1 MAEKFAEIHGWMFN
15 KIKLQNQFSDEI
27 LKRITNQDQATYIKN
42 HLEEFF
48 PFPNGNLEEIIDHE
62 NIHQWLEKHLVLTDR
77 KLAWMV
83 NEVKGNPLSLESL
96 EEIFFKLG
104 KNHRDMLQPV
114 WLKPSYV
121 YRTLTDAL
129 TEGMP
134 CDKANQV
141 ISHDENH
148 LLWEVGNCM
157 HTKSWQ
163 NENADIEDFYKLRDS
178 WIQGLLNDSEFTYH
192 NLHPRYKIQRK

>member
-1 MAEKFAEIHGWMFN
+1 MAEKFAEIHIWMFN

-27 LKRITNQDQATYIKN
+27 IKKLPDEPQASSIKTQV
-42 HLEEFF
+42 EELF

-62 NIHQWLEKHLVLTDR
+62 NIHQWLETHLILTDR
-77 KLAWMV
+77 KLAWT
-83 NEVKGNPLSLESL
+83 VKKVKDNPLFFPDLED
-96 EEIFFKLG
+96 FFFELG
-104 KNHRDMLQPV
+104 RKHRDVLQPA

-141 ISHDENH
+141 VSHDENH
-148 LLWEVGNCM
+148 LVWEVTNCM

-163 NENADIEDFYKLRDS
+163 SENADVEDFYKLRDS
-178 WIQGLLNDSEFTYH
+178 WIRGLLENSGFLYLND
-192 NLHPRYKIQRK
+192 HPTYKIQRS

>member
-1 MAEKFAEIHGWMFN
+1 MAEKFAEIHIWMFN

-27 LKRITNQDQATYIKN
+27 FKKIKNQEQTSNIKN

-48 PFPNGNLEEIIDHE
+48 PFPDGNLEEIIDHE
-62 NIHQWLEKHLVLTDR
+62 NIHQWLETHLVLTDR
-77 KLAWMV
+77 KLAWLV
-83 NEVKGNPLSLESL
+83 NEVKGNQLSLESL
-96 EEIFFKLG
+96 EELFNQLG
-104 KNHRDMLQPV
+104 KKHRDLIQPI
-114 WLKPSYV
+114 WLEPSYV

-148 LLWEVGNCM
+148 LLWEVSSCK
-157 HTKSWQ
+157 HVESWKS
-163 NENADIEDFYKLRDS
+163 ENADVEDFYKLRDS
-178 WIQGLLNDSEFTYH
+178 WIRGLLENSEFTYH
-192 NLHPRYKIQRK
+192 SLHPRYKIQRN

>member
-1 MAEKFAEIHGWMFN
+1 MAEKFAEIHIWMFN
-15 KIKLQNQFSDEI
+15 KIRLQNQFSDEI
-27 LKRITNQDQATYIKN
+27 LKQLPENPQASHIKSQV
-42 HLEEFF
+42 EKSF
-48 PFPNGNLEEIIDHE
+48 PFPKGNLEEIIDHE
-62 NIHQWLEKHLVLTDR
+62 NIHQWLETHLILTDR
-77 KLAWMV
+77 KLAWIV
-83 NEVKGNPLSLESL
+83 NEVKDHFLPLPVLED
-96 EEIFFKLG
+96 IFFHLG
-104 KNHRDMLQPV
+104 KKHRDLLQPV

-148 LLWEVGNCM
+148 LVWEVANCM

-163 NENADIEDFYKLRDS
+163 SENADVNDFYGLRDS
-178 WIQGLLNDSEFTYH
+178 WIRGLLENSEFNYLS
-192 NLHPRYKIQRK
+192 NHPRYQIQRN